1 MSNIKKDDEKRR
13 WSVSR
18 RMEFIELRLYWDGR
32 VNRSDLVDFF
42 GISIPQASN
51 DLGRYMEQAPDNMVY
66 DARTKAYL
74 ATPCFNPTCS
84 KPDSQSYFTQLRLI
98 SEGILLKETSWLG
111 WLPAFESI
119 PTIARSV
126 DPEKLRRVL
135 ECIRTNCALE
145 VEYQSLSR
153 PFPLRRWISPH
164 ALAYDGFRWHVRAW
178 CHTRNNFQDFVLAR
192 MLNIGQMKQD
202 NTNPESDIEWH
213 QFITMKIGPHPNLD
227 VSARRAIE
235 IDYGMVDGF
244 MTIATRLALSF
255 YVERRLGL
263 DFAPDTISPYRQQIV
278 LLNREEVEEARR
290 EIKESIER
298 SKSEQIGRT

>member
-1 MSNIKKDDEKRR
+1 MSNIKQDDEKRR
-13 WSVSR
+13 WSISR

-42 GISIPQASN
+42 GISVPQASN
-51 DLGRYMEQAPDNMVY
+51 DLGRYMEQAPKNMAY
-66 DARTKAYL
+66 DGRTKAYL
-74 ATPCFNPTCS
+74 ATQDFSPMFS
-84 KPDSQSYFTQLRLI
+84 KPDAQSYFTQLRLF
-98 SEGILLKETSWLG
+98 SEGILPKEASWLG
-111 WLPAFESI
+111 WLPAHESV

-135 ECIRTNCALE
+135 ECIRTKCALE

-153 PFPLRRWISPH
+153 PDPLRRWISPH

-192 MLNIGQMKQD
+192 MLDIAQVKPG
-202 NTNPESDIEWH
+202 NTSPESDLEWH
-213 QFITMKIGPHPNLD
+213 QFISMKIGPHPALE
-227 VSARRAIE
+227 VSARKAIE

-244 MTIATRLALSF
+244 MTISTRLALSF

-263 DFAPDTISPYRQQIV
+263 DFAPDTISPNRQQIV

-290 EIKESIER
+290 EAKQAIEQ
-298 SKSEQIGRT
+298 SHAK